1 MKVIVDTSIW
11 SLVFRRKQPD
21 LKVNQSLSE
30 LIQDQRL
37 IMIGPIKQEV
47 LSGYSDI
54 KKFNLLKDKLSFF
67 PNELITDA
75 DYEKAANFH
84 NLCRSKG
91 IQGSHIDFLICSVA
105 HRLNALIYTTDKDF
119 IHYQKVLPIQLFEE

>member
-11 SLVFRRKQPD
+11 SLAFRRKQPD
-21 LKVNQSLSE
+21 QKINQSLSE

-54 KKFNLLKDKLSFF
+54 KKFNLLKEKLSFF
-67 PNELITDA
+67 PNELIIDE

-84 NLCRSKG
+84 N
-91 IQGSHIDFLICSVA
+91 
-105 HRLNALIYTTDKDF
+105 
-119 IHYQKVLPIQLFEE
+119 

>member
-11 SLVFRRKQPD
+11 SLAFRRKQPD
-21 LKVNQSLSE
+21 QKINQSLSE

-54 KKFNLLKDKLSFF
+54 KKFNLLKEKLSFF
-67 PNELITDA
+67 PNELIIDE

-84 NLCRSKG
+84 NLCRAKG
-91 IQGSHIDFLICSVA
+91 IQGSHIDYLICSVSY
-105 HRLNALIYTTDKDF
+105 RLNAMIYTTDKDF